1 MPDAHLSVLW
11 PLPSV
16 LWGPL
21 DDAGAACPRLGQG
34 EDGEC
39 RAVHTVGSSFLV
51 WLGLLVSSPPNPI
64 VSNYKAA
71 QSH

>member
-1 MPDAHLSVLW
+1 MML
-11 PLPSV
+11 
-16 LWGPL
+16 
-21 DDAGAACPRLGQG
+21 GAACPRLGQG

-39 RAVHTVGSSFLV
+39 GAVQALGSSFLV
-51 WLGLLVSSPPNPI
+51 WLGLPAAQSPPNPI